1 MTIEPALV
9 CVVDDDEAVRLSIE
23 MLIESIGFRTRAY
36 ASALE
41 LLADPSG
48 VAEANCIVLDVR
60 MPGLSGLAAQERLA
74 QLGASV
80 PIIFVSGHGDVPM
93 VVKAM
98 RNGAQDFIQKPF
110 NDQLLLDRVQE
121 VVAADLARR
130 ARAGQHEQVGRR
142 LATLTPREHEVL
154 EGMMQGLLNK
164 QIAESLGI
172 SMKTVEQHRA
182 RIMEKMELASFA
194 ELVGAVTLFRADG
207 DPASS

>member
-182 RIMEKMELASFA
+182 RIMEKMELSSFA

-207 DPASS
+207 PPANF

>member
-1 MTIEPALV
+1 MTVEPALV

-41 LLADPSG
+41 MLADPSG

-60 MPGLSGLAAQERLA
+60 MPGLSGLAAQERLV

-121 VVAADLARR
+121 VVAADLVRR
-130 ARAGQHEQVGRR
+130 ARAGQHEQVRRR

-207 DPASS
+207 PPASF